1 MGRSVS
7 TLRDS
12 EMEVYFEYDE
22 NEYPWWDEL
31 VEGIRDDIRCVYPSF
46 SYEDRWESENN
57 IILENRVAEIAISE
71 YCGLI
76 CVSGRP
82 TSWLG
87 YRLLTYVDK
96 FLQKNYGKFKRVG
109 TFSNGYGV
117 YESIDKQPIL

>member
-31 VEGIRDDIRCVYPSF
+31 VMEVQGAIRDKYPSF
-46 SYEDRWESENN
+46 DYANRWEGENN
-57 IILENRVAEIAISE
+57 IILENGVAEIAISE

-76 CVSGRP
+76 CISGRP

-87 YRLLTYVDK
+87 YRLLTFVDK
-96 FLQKNYGKFKRVG
+96 FLQKSYGKFKRVG
-109 TFSNGYGV
+109 TLSNGCAV
-117 YESIDKQPIL
+117 YEPIDNQPIL